1 MKGHNTMRRSKFSP
15 YEIRTREG
23 RGRDPSA
30 TKKTES
36 KEFDEHK
43 FSQDFLFQVIKVKSI
58 LKSYVSMTFSFIRI
72 NLPRLLDLCQLF
84 KVF

>member
-1 MKGHNTMRRSKFSP
+1 M
-15 YEIRTREG
+15 
-23 RGRDPSA
+23 A

-43 FSQDFLFQVIKVKSI
+43 FGQDFLFQVIKVKSI